1 MLKLVKKGQNISMIR
16 GTLEQR
22 KLKGASSTVHDI
34 EEGLYRRVGKGRR
47 CCLGDVFECRT
58 SQLKARMIWRT
69 VFGRTSILGGWWFG
83 VVWTGRSF
91 SFIIIHSA
99 KCSFFYSS
107 ISANHHVAKS
117 VLRQGTKSILSPKEQ
132 RRPLPS
138 FLYKFFF
145 YAELPAQGGPWSTPT
160 TSWMPRFSTIK
171 RPVKV
176 RLLGAV
182 MLRSTRPPWCKTGSR
197 SSYFQLFCFI
207 CIFKMPSKPP
217 CNKSGLCDKMTYRIS
232 SHVRHKI
239 LQGFDRNWPKNITRR
254 LYKKHICPV
263 LENDNCTLQ
272 MH

>member
-1 MLKLVKKGQNISMIR
+1 
-16 GTLEQR
+16 
-22 KLKGASSTVHDI
+22 
-34 EEGLYRRVGKGRR
+34 
-47 CCLGDVFECRT
+47 
-58 SQLKARMIWRT
+58 MIWRT

-197 SSYFQLFCFI
+197 SSYFQLFCFTKKTLRVPYEQAKTVLRRFSFLQRYSRKTCA
-207 CIFKMPSKPP
+207 CIV
-217 CNKSGLCDKMTYRIS
+217 IS
-232 SHVRHKI
+232 VAVYYVDGDVGESV
-239 LQGFDRNWPKNITRR
+239 
-254 LYKKHICPV
+254 
-263 LENDNCTLQ
+263 
-272 MH
+272 